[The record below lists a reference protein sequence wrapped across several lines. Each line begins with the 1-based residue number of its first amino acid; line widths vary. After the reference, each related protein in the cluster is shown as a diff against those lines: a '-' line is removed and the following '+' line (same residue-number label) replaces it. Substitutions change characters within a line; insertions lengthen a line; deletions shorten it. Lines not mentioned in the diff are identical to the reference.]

1 MIRSTRTFLLAGA
14 SALAILASAAE
25 ANAETF
31 AFTERRRA
39 SPPRSAANMRSSFS
53 APAEGIRLPL
63 IQ

>member
-1 MIRSTRTFLLAGA
+1 MIKSTKAFLLAGA

-31 AFTERRRA
+31 VFKKAAQSFTA
-39 SPPRSAANMRSSFS
+39 MVSATMRSNSS

-63 IQ
+63 VQ